1 MPLEKDIKQ
10 KNFKNPYNKLTVN
23 LMYTNGWL
31 TNRYAQILKPYK
43 LSTSQYNVLKIL
55 HQIHP
60 QPASIN
66 FIIERMVDKM
76 SNVSRLVD
84 KLIVKQLVIKVKS
97 TEDLRSVNV
106 VLTTKGRTLLKELSS
121 KIIESE
127 TNFIGLNEAE
137 TDLMNSLLE
146 KIRNQQSLSC

>member
-1 MPLEKDIKQ
+1 MTIEKDIKQ

-31 TNRYAQILKPYK
+31 TNQYAQILKPYQ
-43 LSTSQYNVLKIL
+43 LSTPQYNVLKIL
-55 HQIHP
+55 QQIYP
-60 QPASIN
+60 EPANIN

-84 KLIVKQLVIKVKS
+84 KLIAKQLVVKVKS

-106 VLTTKGRTLLKELSS
+106 ALTANGTILLKELNQ

-127 TNFIGLNEAE
+127 ANFIRLNDAE
-137 TDLMNSLLE
+137 INLLNILLE
-146 KIRNQQSLSC
+146 KTRNSKTINN